1 MFISISDLD
10 LFRFESINDFVTHSL
25 ISTEQIKQLFDDNQ
39 GNFPLPVQLE
49 QFVLDHILH
58 SNSKIFKRETFR
70 DESLIDLYTS
80 VLNDLLHWSTYTHKQ
95 IVCVVTLIQGLLCQ
109 IERTNKMNSTKL
121 DEAFIHSCSILMG
134 GNDHK
139 KTVLFN
145 VQQYPKVIDYI
156 IQIIFQHRHLYE
168 TLLDEKPQ
176 QIEKI
181 EENRIIDFH
190 LFEEPLFPYPLTE
203 ALPLS
208 IYREIILQIPPT
220 PLLNNETDPDQLSR
234 ESLSV
239 VTLASEETN
248 VDLNGM
254 IDNINRQY
262 PNVTREQIRQ
272 IFAEVSQEYL
282 SEHNENIQHKLRE
295 KEISL
300 LSKFSNLQLTNK
312 NE

>member
-1 MFISISDLD
+1 MFIDISNID

-25 ISTEQIKQLFDDNQ
+25 ISIEQIKQLFDDNQ
-39 GNFPLPVQLE
+39 GKFPLPIQLE
-49 QFVLDHILH
+49 QFVLDHILQL
-58 SNSKIFKRETFR
+58 NSKILKRETFR
-70 DESLIDLYTS
+70 DEFLIDLYTS
-80 VLNDLLHWSTYTHKQ
+80 FSNDLLHWSTYIHKQ
-95 IVCVVTLIQGLLCQ
+95 IVCILTLIHGLLCQ
-109 IERTNKMNSTKL
+109 IERTNKINSIKL

-134 GNDHK
+134 GNDQK
-139 KTVLFN
+139 KPILFN
-145 VQQYPKVIDYI
+145 SQQYRKVIDYI

-181 EENRIIDFH
+181 EENRTIDFR
-190 LFEEPLFPYPLTE
+190 LFKEPLFPYPLTE

-208 IYREIILQIPPT
+208 IYREIILQISPT
-220 PLLNNETDPDQLSR
+220 PLSIDGTDLDQVSR

-239 VTLASEETN
+239 TTVANEEPN
-248 VDLNGM
+248 LDLNDM

-262 PNVTREQIRQ
+262 PNVIRDQIRQ

-282 SEHNENIQHKLRE
+282 SQHNENIQYKLRE

-300 LSKFSNLQLTNK
+300 LSKFINLQLINK